1 MRVREYLTRTNK
13 PLTVDTF
20 GRRFWPIS
28 KNLSYCYVFFVFEVG
43 NFESGVNLVRFWWVF
58 CFFQSETGQIGNQ
71 IFFLTPDLDSSF
83 LWTLNIILSWCKWR
97 FLKLEKFFNGA
108 KHILGHHGPIWP
120 FLDSFWTWFV
130 VLQQR
135 QPDTVISAVVSMQK
149 SAWIK
154 ILSRRTIL
162 SWTLGR
168 AVISDGPNLPNHI
181 STHI

>member
-1 MRVREYLTRTNK
+1 MRVRDYLFRTSK

-43 NFESGVNLVRFWWVF
+43 NFESGVNLVRF
-58 CFFQSETGQIGNQ
+58 CFFFIRNWPNWQPF
-71 IFFLTPDLDSSF
+71 FFLTPDLDSSF
-83 LWTLNIILSWCKWR
+83 LWTLNIILLDENW
-97 FLKLEKFFNGA
+97 
-108 KHILGHHGPIWP
+108 
-120 FLDSFWTWFV
+120 FLDSLWAWFV

-135 QPDTVISAVVSMQK
+135 QPDAVISAVVSMQK

-154 ILSRRTIL
+154 IISRRTIL
-162 SWTLGR
+162 SWALGR
-168 AVISDGPNLPNHI
+168 AVISHGPNLPNHI